1 MRHCPHLKLL
11 DGLNIQVEHVRM
23 RGDDNVGGL
32 MAALHVARQRL
43 DRRAGAQRA
52 DGADGLCKVLRAAVR
67 QIVARRAGQ
76 NDVAQPQLFC
86 RLRDV
91 FRLVRVGGQGLAAR
105 DVAEPAVAGADIAE
119 DHKRGGVLLIALAE
133 IRTVCRLADC
143 VELQIAH
150 QLRNLAH
157 GLLVITDAQPFR
169 FPFHSVSR
177 LYFVSTIATG
187 ASASMVSPSSHS

>member
-1 MRHCPHLKLL
+1 M
-11 DGLNIQVEHVRM
+11 
-23 RGDDNVGGL
+23 
-32 MAALHVARQRL
+32 
-43 DRRAGAQRA
+43 
-52 DGADGLCKVLRAAVR
+52 
-67 QIVARRAGQ
+67 
-76 NDVAQPQLFC
+76 AQPQLFC

-133 IRTVCRLADC
+133 IRTVCRLADR

-169 FPFHSVSR
+169 FPFHSVSH

>member
-1 MRHCPHLKLL
+1 MKISII
-11 DGLNIQVEHVRM
+11 GAGNM
-23 RGDDNVGGL
+23 GG
-32 MAALHVARQRL
+32 AIAR
-43 DRRAGAQRA
+43 
-52 DGADGLCKVLRAAVR
+52 
-67 QIVARRAGQ
+67 
-76 NDVAQPQLFC
+76 
-86 RLRDV
+86 
-91 FRLVRVGGQGLAAR
+91 GLAAKGIYNICVSNPSEAKL
-105 DVAEPAVAGADIAE
+105 VAIKNEFPKVETTTDNKSAVAGADIAE

-133 IRTVCRLADC
+133 IRTVCRLADR

-150 QLRNLAH
+150 QLRDLAH